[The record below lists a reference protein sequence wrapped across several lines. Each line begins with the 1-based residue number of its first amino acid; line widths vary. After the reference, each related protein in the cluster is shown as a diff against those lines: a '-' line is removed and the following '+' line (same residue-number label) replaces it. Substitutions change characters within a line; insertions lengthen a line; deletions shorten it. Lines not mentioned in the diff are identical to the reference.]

1 MRVVAGELRG
11 RRIRGPGRRSDRSR
25 RREQV
30 RPTADR
36 VREALFSI
44 LGDVAE
50 ARVLDLFCGTGALA
64 IEAVSRGAAAATLV
78 DVRPE
83 LALRNVDELGLD
95 ERCDVVRADALEY
108 LRRSGARFDLV
119 LCDPP
124 YSLADRLEA
133 ELDQL
138 LPDRLAAGARVVVES
153 HSDRPLGLSLEL
165 ERERTYGDTLIRVYG
180 SVERDPTPS

>member
-11 RRIRGPGRRSDRSR
+11 RSIAAPGPGHR
-25 RREQV
+25 V

-44 LGDVAE
+44 LGDVSG

-64 IEAVSRGAAAATLV
+64 IEAVSRGAREATLI
-78 DVRPE
+78 DTEPE
-83 LALRNVDELGLD
+83 LARRNIEALGIE
-95 ERCDVVRADALEY
+95 ERCVIARSDALKF
-108 LRRSGARFDLV
+108 LRGPKLGFDLV

-124 YSLADRLEA
+124 YSLADRLET

-138 LPDRLAAGARVVVES
+138 LPDQLAAGARVVVET
-153 HSDRPLGLSLEL
+153 RTKEPLRLSLPL
-165 ERERTYGDTLIRVYG
+165 TFERAYSDTLICVYG
-180 SVERDPTPS
+180 ADDLARTVG